1 MKLTEELVNQLKAL
15 LEANMKDKIA
25 ELNAE
30 YQDDLLQTPAAY
42 YISEKD
48 LDNVAQFPAIFI
60 LADSHD
66 WRDEKQGIAKHKVI
80 VDIGVME
87 QEEEKLQKKLMR
99 FLRACIEIINA
110 DRQLATTAMETD
122 FDRAEYTPMLVGADK
137 TFLKDVFL
145 ELTIWTEEV

>member
-1 MKLTEELVNQLKAL
+1 
-15 LEANMKDKIA
+15 
-25 ELNAE
+25 
-30 YQDDLLQTPAAY
+30 
-42 YISEKD
+42 
-48 LDNVAQFPAIFI
+48 
-60 LADSHD
+60 
-66 WRDEKQGIAKHKVI
+66 
-80 VDIGVME
+80 ME

-99 FLRACIEIINA
+99 FLRAVIEIINS